1 MKPSGVSV
9 AQKAI
14 EIWNRNPKP
23 TYKQMDCQAFVE
35 QAVKNAGGS
44 MDYAGSNDMARNAVC
59 WMGTIENAKAA
70 GKLVP
75 GAGLLIHED
84 DESDLPA
91 KYRGDGL
98 GDFSH
103 VGLYLGDELAVSD
116 KPKGAIVNKKCNCVH
131 SSSSMGR
138 VAGTTLKNGW
148 THVVWFKEIDY
159 GVEVKPGVELG
170 AGIDEQPAKPYD
182 EDSFENENAPAI
194 DSYKSESAFVFA
206 ENGKPVKLRRRPSTS
221 CSTYWNRDVGTAVEV
236 LEHGESWC
244 KVRSRSRVGYM
255 MTKFLQF
262 EDDSYS
268 TTANG

>member
-1 MKPSGVSV
+1 MKPSGALV
-9 AQKAI
+9 AQKAV
-14 EIWNRNPKP
+14 EIWTRRP

-35 QAVKNAGGS
+35 QAVKDAGGR

-59 WMGTIENAKAA
+59 WTGTIENAKIA

-84 DESDLPA
+84 DESGLPA

-103 VGLYLGDELAVSD
+103 VGLYLGDEYAVSD
-116 KPKGAIVNKKCNCVH
+116 KPKGSIINKKCDCVH

-159 GVEVKPGVELG
+159 GVEAKPGVELG
-170 AGIDEQPAKPYD
+170 YGLEENPAKPYD
-182 EDSFENENAPAI
+182 DEGFENEDAPAEN
-194 DSYKSESAFVFA
+194 SYESEPAVVFA
-206 ENGKPVKLRRRPSTS
+206 ENGKPVKLRKRPSTS
-221 CSTYWNRDVGTAVEV
+221 CSTYWNRNVGTAVEV
-236 LEHGESWC
+236 LEHGDNWC

-255 MTKFLQF
+255 MTKFLMF
-262 EDDSYS
+262 NDEVLSDKE
-268 TTANG
+268 N